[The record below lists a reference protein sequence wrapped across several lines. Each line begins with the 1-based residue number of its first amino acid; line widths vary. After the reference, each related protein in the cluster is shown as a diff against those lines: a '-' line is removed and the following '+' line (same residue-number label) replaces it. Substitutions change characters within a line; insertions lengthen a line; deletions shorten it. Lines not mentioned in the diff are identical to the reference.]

1 MEPCGDETGERIQ
14 RMVALPNSITAV
26 QQGFHHVFRRGKSV
40 VGLDLGSQVVKAVE
54 ITLEGPE
61 PVITGFARV
70 EIPPGGDKG
79 AALAELFKRGR
90 FRSKHVVTSV
100 AGQSVVVRYVQM
112 PKMNEA
118 ELKQAIRIEAD
129 RYVPFELDDVVLDCQ
144 PLKRASHRSN
154 ESETPSKDAGDN
166 MTVLLVAC
174 RQPLI
179 EEQLK
184 LLSSQSLQPLA
195 VDVDVFALA
204 NAWELCGLPDEA
216 LDQAQGEA
224 SPEALTGAGGDE
236 RAIALVDI
244 GASRTS
250 INVLCNG
257 ETCFSREIGIG
268 GHDMT
273 QAVARKLGLE
283 VFEAEAIK
291 RAGEDKEAEVARA
304 IQPVLEDLVNEISL
318 SLDYVENHEGVRV
331 EEVLLSGGGVLAPG
345 AVTYVEQAT
354 GRAARTWNPLEGLRV
369 ADDRVD
375 VEELEAWA
383 PSLVVAVGLASRVRA
398 A

>member
-1 MEPCGDETGERIQ
+1 M
-14 RMVALPNSITAV
+14 
-26 QQGFHHVFRRGKSV
+26 FRRGKSV

-90 FRSKHVVTSV
+90 FRSKQVVTSV

-112 PKMNEA
+112 PKMNEQ

-129 RYVPFELDDVVLDCQ
+129 RYVPFELDEVVLDCQ
-144 PLKRASHRSN
+144 PLKRTSQRGGDG
-154 ESETPSKDAGDN
+154 ETKTEGGDN

-174 RQPLI
+174 RQPVV
-179 EEQLK
+179 EEQIK
-184 LLSSQSLQPLA
+184 LLQSQHLQPLA
-195 VDVDVFALA
+195 IDVDAFALA
-204 NAWELCGLPDEA
+204 NAWELCGLPDDA
-216 LDQAQGEA
+216 LEQSAA
-224 SPEALTGAGGDE
+224 SAPVADGAKPADD

-291 RAGEDKEAEVARA
+291 RSGEDKEAEVARA

-354 GRAARTWNPLEGLRV
+354 GRSARTWNPLEGLRV

>member
-1 MEPCGDETGERIQ
+1 
-14 RMVALPNSITAV
+14 
-26 QQGFHHVFRRGKSV
+26 
-40 VGLDLGSQVVKAVE
+40 
-54 ITLEGPE
+54 LE
-61 PVITGFARV
+61 
-70 EIPPGGDKG
+70 
-79 AALAELFKRGR
+79 
-90 FRSKHVVTSV
+90 
-100 AGQSVVVRYVQM
+100 QS
-112 PKMNEA
+112 A
-118 ELKQAIRIEAD
+118 
-129 RYVPFELDDVVLDCQ
+129 
-144 PLKRASHRSN
+144 
-154 ESETPSKDAGDN
+154 
-166 MTVLLVAC
+166 
-174 RQPLI
+174 
-179 EEQLK
+179 
-184 LLSSQSLQPLA
+184 
-195 VDVDVFALA
+195 A
-204 NAWELCGLPDEA
+204 NAPAAD
-216 LDQAQGEA
+216 
-224 SPEALTGAGGDE
+224 GAKPVDD

-291 RAGEDKEAEVARA
+291 RSGEDKEAEVARA

-354 GRAARTWNPLEGLRV
+354 GRSARTWNPLEGLRV